1 MTALSPLDLR
11 AAVGVPAGSPT
22 IDIDG
27 VTLAYDRQGSGPPV
41 VCLSAI
47 QHGAGDFDAFA
58 ERVRDRFEVI
68 RLDWPGHGR
77 SGDDAQPASAARY
90 GALLAAFLKT
100 LDIVAPILVGCS
112 IGAAAAVRAAAIG
125 KAEGRPARALVLC
138 DAGGLAPVTPILAK
152 ATGAMARFFAAGERG
167 AAWFDAAFSAY
178 YRFIVLPQP
187 AAAAQRRRIVASAR
201 VTAGVGRQAW
211 ESFGRPEADQIAE
224 LQGLGLPVWAAWARD
239 DRVIPLAFVR
249 TALEATP
256 GAEISTFR
264 AGHAAFLE
272 QPDAF
277 VRGFIDFVDRRLAQ
291 GPAELRRSVPRAA
304 A

>member
-1 MTALSPLDLR
+1 MTAPSHLDLR
-11 AAVGVPAGSPT
+11 AAVGVPAGSST
-22 IDIDG
+22 VEIDG
-27 VTLAYDRQGSGPPV
+27 APLAYDRQGSGPPV

-47 QHGAGDFDAFA
+47 QHGARDFDGFA
-58 ERVRDRFEVI
+58 ERVRGRFEVI

-77 SGDDAQPASAARY
+77 SGDDAQPASAGRY
-90 GALLAAFLKT
+90 GALLDGFLKA
-100 LDIVAPILVGCS
+100 LDIRAPILVGCS
-112 IGAAAAVRAAAIG
+112 IGAAAAIRAAAIG
-125 KAEGRPARALVLC
+125 KTEGRPARALVLC
-138 DAGGLAPVTPILAK
+138 DAGGLAPVTPSLAK
-152 ATGAMARFFAAGERG
+152 ATAAMARFFAAGERG

-187 AAAAQRRRIVASAR
+187 AAAAQRRRIVASAKA
-201 VTAGVGRQAW
+201 TAGVGRQAW
-211 ESFGRPEADQIAE
+211 QSFGRPEADQIAE

-249 TALEATP
+249 AALEATP
-256 GAEISTFR
+256 GAEITTFR

-277 VRGFIDFVDRRLAQ
+277 ARGFIDFVERRLGA
-291 GPAELRRSVPRAA
+291 GPSEVRQPAPRAA

>member
-1 MTALSPLDLR
+1 MTALSPAELR

-22 IDIDG
+22 LQIDG

-47 QHGAGDFDAFA
+47 QHGGGDFDAFA
-58 ERVRDRFEVI
+58 ERMRDRFEVI

-90 GALLAAFLKT
+90 GELLAGFLRA
-100 LDIVAPILVGCS
+100 LDLRAPVLLGCS
-112 IGAAAAVRAAAIG
+112 IGGAAAVRAAAIG
-125 KAEGRPARALVLC
+125 KAEGRPVRALVLC
-138 DAGGLAPVTPILAK
+138 DAGGLAAVTPVVGR
-152 ATGAMARFFAAGERG
+152 ATAAMARFFAAGERG
-167 AAWFDAAFSAY
+167 AAWFDAAFAAY
-178 YRFIVLPQP
+178 YRFLVLPQL

-201 VTAGVGRQAW
+201 ATAGVGRQAW
-211 ESFGRPEADQIAE
+211 ESFGRPEADQVAE
-224 LQGLGLPVWAAWARD
+224 LQGLGVPVWAAWARD
-239 DRVIPLAFVR
+239 DRVVPLAFVR
-249 TALEATP
+249 GALAATP
-256 GAEISTFR
+256 GAEIATFR

-277 VRGFIDFVDRRLAQ
+277 AAGFLDFMRRRLPDAAMVR
-291 GPAELRRSVPRAA
+291 PPVPRAA